1 MRRRSEVSAGLVA
14 FRRRSGIEILLA
26 HPGGPFWTK
35 KDDGAW
41 TIPKGEAE
49 PGADLLATA
58 QREFT
63 EETNLVAAG
72 DFTPL
77 TPVKLKNG
85 KLVYAFAFEA
95 DFDLSGFAS
104 NSFEIEWPR
113 KSGRRRNFPEVD
125 RIGYFALPAAMIKI
139 IAYQLP
145 LLRELSERLG

>member
-1 MRRRSEVSAGLVA
+1 MTA
-14 FRRRSGIEILLA
+14 
-26 HPGGPFWTK
+26 PGPS
-35 KDDGAW
+35 
-41 TIPKGEAE
+41 PKVRLNRA
-49 PGADLLATA
+49 PISLATA

-95 DFDLSGFAS
+95 DFNLAGFAS

-113 KSGRRRNFPEVD
+113 KSGRRRNFPEID
-125 RIGYFALPAAMIKI
+125 RVGYFSLPAAMIKI